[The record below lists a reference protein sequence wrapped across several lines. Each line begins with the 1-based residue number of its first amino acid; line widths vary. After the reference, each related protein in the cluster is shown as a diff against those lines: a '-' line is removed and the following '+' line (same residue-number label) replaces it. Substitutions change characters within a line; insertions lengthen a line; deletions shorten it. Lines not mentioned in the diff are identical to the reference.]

1 MPIPLTFS
9 ECQHRNKRTVKPSQK
24 NMVLNPRS
32 LHPGSEN
39 LGNYLTPLRIFSSQ
53 ISFLICKMGG
63 GGLSHEFFVIIIQD
77 NACKGLKLS
86 LYISCSYYILLRNS
100 QYLEQCLTYI
110 KFPIYF
116 H

>member
-9 ECQHRNKRTVKPSQK
+9 ECQHRNKWTVKPGQK
-24 NMVLNPRS
+24 NMVLNPRM
-32 LHPGSEN
+32 LHPASEN
-39 LGNYLTPLRIFSSQ
+39 LGSYLTPLR

-63 GGLSHEFFVIIIQD
+63 GGLSHEFFGIIIQD

-86 LYISCSYYILLRNS
+86 LYISCSYYILRKNS
-100 QYLEQCLTYI
+100 QHLEQCLAYI